1 MTDISLT
8 HESPRP
14 LLGIRRTVPLA
25 ELGAFFAEA
34 LPAVAKHL
42 AERGLAP
49 ASPPMAVWWSMDMAA
64 QVADCQAGFQLPEP
78 TDGAGDITADHTA
91 GGDVLVAVHRGPY
104 DTVGTTWQALHAHA
118 AGLGRTPGAGW
129 ELYVDDPGD
138 TPAAELR
145 TALHLPLSD

>member
-8 HESPRP
+8 HDSPRP

-64 QVADCQAGFQLPEP
+64 QVADCQAGFLLPEP
-78 TDGAGDITADHTA
+78 TDGAG
-91 GGDVLVAVHRGPY
+91 